1 MKKRF
6 VLLMLVSFIFG
17 CADLGQANALSK
29 AIVIHDGENAIN
41 TDQVVR
47 FDQGEDLIPV
57 EVLQEHIYSNMSLDE
72 KEKQVKIKF
81 SLPRVRF
88 EDAAFS
94 RKFFSSTTFSLPYK
108 MIEGQSYVD
117 REVVEKILGFTTE
130 ADEETVKISM
140 NQYSSFNP
148 RILTANER
156 LSLAGEKINLVWQP
170 TFEEKTDVTKTD
182 KIEGLN
188 VVSPSWFE
196 IVAEDGAIRN
206 KASIRYVK
214 DAHARG
220 YQVWALITN
229 SFDPDL
235 TKSVLHN
242 ERARQNV
249 IKQLALYVSLYQLDG
264 INLDFENIYD
274 EDKDK
279 LTEFV
284 QEITETLHKLHAKVS
299 IDVTIPSGVSQWSA
313 CYDRTG
319 LAKNVD
325 YVMLMAY
332 DEHWRSSPISG
343 SVASIQWVENGVQKT
358 LKDVPAE
365 KLVLG
370 VPFYMREWEE
380 NFAGQKTNVRTMT
393 MEMAEQTIQKY
404 QLQPQWLPEKG
415 QYYFE
420 YIENGKKY
428 RVWQEDERSMK
439 LKVELVNRY
448 HLAGLAAWRRGF
460 EKQEIWQVIEKG
472 LKENPVA
479 EIKQDTK
486 K

>member
-6 VLLMLVSFIFG
+6 ILLMLVSFIFG
-17 CADLGQANALSK
+17 CADIGQANALPK

-41 TDQVVR
+41 TEQFVR

-57 EVLQEHIYSNMSLDE
+57 DVLQAHIYSNMRLDE

-117 REVVEKILGFTTE
+117 REVAEKILGFTSE

-156 LSLAGEKINLVWQP
+156 LSLAGQKINLVWQP
-170 TFEEKTDVTKTD
+170 TFEEKTDITKTD

-214 DAHARG
+214 DAHERG

-274 EDKDK
+274 EDKDQ

-380 NFAGQKTNVRTMT
+380 NFAGQKTNVKTMT

-428 RVWQEDERSMK
+428 RVWQEDERSMA